1 MTASRR
7 SDHTDAT
14 RRALVD
20 AGRYLFARRDYGDVS
35 IEDIVTRARVTRGA
49 LDYHFDSKKDLFQ
62 TVLEVVEADLVADV
76 EAAIAK
82 VTDAWIC
89 WSSASTPSLTR
100 RPNRM
105 RCRSLRL
112 TARQCS
118 GGANGAGSTCARA
131 WLLVGALERGMA
143 AGVIQRVPL
152 PPLSHLLLAALTES
166 ALQIA
171 DATDKD
177 RTRVEV
183 ERAFM
188 ALLEGLRV

>member
-1 MTASRR
+1 MAPDR
-7 SDHTDAT
+7 H
-14 RRALVD
+14 AL
-20 AGRYLFARRDYGDVS
+20 GLG
-35 IEDIVTRARVTRGA
+35 
-49 LDYHFDSKKDLFQ
+49 
-62 TVLEVVEADLVADV
+62 
-76 EAAIAK
+76 
-82 VTDAWIC
+82 
-89 WSSASTPSLTR
+89 
-100 RPNRM
+100 
-105 RCRSLRL
+105 
-112 TARQCS
+112 
-118 GGANGAGSTCARA
+118 
-131 WLLVGALERGMA
+131 LLVGARTRMA